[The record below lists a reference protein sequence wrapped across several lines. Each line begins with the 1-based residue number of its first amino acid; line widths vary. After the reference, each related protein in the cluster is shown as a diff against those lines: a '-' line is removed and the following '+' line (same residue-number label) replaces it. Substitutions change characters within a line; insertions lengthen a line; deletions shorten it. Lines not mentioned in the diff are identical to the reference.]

1 MGLEEIAENKVVKG
15 RVIKINTITARNE
28 KYTEL
33 TLETNDPEPVID
45 HNSIEYQRASQEDS
59 RLVIVKIPTALSLS
73 EQKSLMNSFVNTAAS
88 TNGVTGT
95 YTLEVYDVNLRGLY
109 HFEERV

>member
-28 KYTEL
+28 RYTEL

-45 HNSIEYQRASQEDS
+45 YNSIEYQKANKKNSKP
-59 RLVIVKIPTALSLS
+59 ITIKIPTAFSLS
-73 EQKSLMNSFVNTAAS
+73 EQKNLMDTIVNTTTSINRIRRAH
-88 TNGVTGT
+88 
-95 YTLEVYDVNLRGLY
+95 TLEVYNVNLRGVY